1 MAAPSCTVRALRDG
15 SVPALAPM
23 WDFLTSWHHSMEHR
37 FRAGVAWDNYWWL
50 ENVSS
55 EDGRYIGSPNV
66 MDAQLQRAY
75 FGAYLLVRHRDTAK
89 E

>member
-1 MAAPSCTVRALRDG
+1 
-15 SVPALAPM
+15 
-23 WDFLTSWHHSMEHR
+23 MEQR

-66 MDAQLQRAY
+66 MDVQLQRAY